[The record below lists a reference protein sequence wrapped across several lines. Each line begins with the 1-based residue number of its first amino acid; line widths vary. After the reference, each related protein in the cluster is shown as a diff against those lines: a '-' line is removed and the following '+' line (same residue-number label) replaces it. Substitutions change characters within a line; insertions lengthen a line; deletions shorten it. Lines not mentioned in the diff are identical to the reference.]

1 MLELAVIVP
10 TLNERENIKPLI
22 ARLEESLAGIEWE
35 VVFVDDDSP
44 DATAELCRQIGRSD
58 RRVRVLQ
65 RIGRR
70 GLASATIEGILATC
84 APFVAVIDGD
94 LQHDETL
101 LPRMLARLKSEN
113 LDLVVGSR
121 NVPGGSMGPF
131 DASRVRL
138 SNLGRSISRRIISC
152 ELADPMS
159 GFFLADRRF
168 INIALPR
175 ISAIGFKILLD
186 LIASSPRPVRL
197 AEAPYE
203 FRSRFH
209 GESKLDTTVGF
220 EYLTLVL
227 HKLIGSLLP
236 VQFVMFGLVGLAGLF
251 VHLAVLSALLFG
263 AGVPFTRA
271 HAVATTVAILFNFF
285 LNNLVTHRDR
295 RLRGWSLLRGLVVFF
310 EVCALGA
317 LSNFALARLL
327 YSAGWPWHLA
337 GVIGMAVTSVWN
349 YSVTA
354 ALSWRR
360 IIRPRSTGGTVELH
374 SNPVAAR

>member
-1 MLELAVIVP
+1 VLELAVIVP
-10 TLNERENIKPLI
+10 TLNERENVKALI
-22 ARLEESLAGIEWE
+22 ARLEDSLAGIDWE

-58 RRVRVLQ
+58 RRVRVIQ

-70 GLASATIEGILATC
+70 GLASASIEGILATC

-101 LPRMLARLKSEN
+101 LPLMLARLKAEN

-121 NVPGGSMGPF
+121 HVEGGSMGPF
-131 DASRVRL
+131 DAWRVRL
-138 SNLGRSISRRIISC
+138 SNLGRSISRRVISC
-152 ELADPMS
+152 ELEDPMS
-159 GFFLADRRF
+159 GFFVADRRF

-197 AEAPYE
+197 AEVPYE
-203 FRSRFH
+203 FRTRFR

-220 EYLTLVL
+220 EYLSLVL
-227 HKLIGSLLP
+227 HKLIGSVLP
-236 VQFVMFGLVGLAGLF
+236 VQFVMFGLVGLAGLC
-251 VHLAVLSALLFG
+251 VHLALLSALLFQG
-263 AGVPFTRA
+263 GVPFARA
-271 HAVATTVAILFNFF
+271 QAIATAAAILINFF

-295 RLRGWSLLRGLVVFF
+295 RLRGWGLLRGLVVFF

-317 LSNFALARLL
+317 LSNYALARLL

-337 GVIGMAVTSVWN
+337 GVIGMAVSSVWN

-360 IIRPRSTGGTVELH
+360 VIYPRTTGGTVELR
-374 SNPVAAR
+374 SKSAAAR